1 MWSEVFKRLSREFFC
16 PNSSLDFSSITC
28 SQSNSPLTI
37 EDTDNMTIDLE
48 LKKWLIAN
56 KVDVAS
62 MKKILSHEFTFTDFI
77 NYTEKSDIERI
88 GLK

>member
-1 MWSEVFKRLSREFFC
+1 M
-16 PNSSLDFSSITC
+16 SS
-28 SQSNSPLTI
+28 NRPLEI
-37 EDTDNMTIDLE
+37 ENTDHMNIDPE

-56 KVDVAS
+56 KVDVPS

-88 GLK
+88 SLK